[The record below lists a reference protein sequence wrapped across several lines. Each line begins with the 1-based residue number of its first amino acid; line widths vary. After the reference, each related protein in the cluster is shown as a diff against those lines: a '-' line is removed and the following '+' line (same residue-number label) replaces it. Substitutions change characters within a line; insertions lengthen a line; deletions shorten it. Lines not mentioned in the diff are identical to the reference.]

1 MGNERFKDFP
11 GTESFFSWI
20 RIQAKTIRIRIQF
33 GLDTDPYQIFQV
45 LDPDPYQN
53 DTDPQ
58 HWAQLMASIIKC
70 SQLEITQYT
79 IPGEYQY
86 QEED

>member
-1 MGNERFKDFP
+1 MSVLKIFLVLNPSFP
-11 GTESFFSWI
+11 GYGSRQKRYGSVS
-20 RIQAKTIRIRIQF
+20 KF